1 MSGRSRWRLAKSLT
15 IYQAALLIEGYD
27 PAKFE
32 DSSPY
37 NWHPD
42 IKNKTAAVI
51 HALRSASE
59 DGTIKLAKEFR
70 TGEFEEYLDLD
81 RSLMRVDDIRSWL
94 EAAGFKDG
102 FFVPIEEED
111 DGPGDFFSPYYA
123 PKLAAANDAWKA
135 VTSDKKWLR
144 GRSPKKAIELWL
156 KENAARYGLLN
167 KDGTPNATGIEEIA
181 KVANWKPAGGA
192 PTTPKDRR
200 EHGGGFGT
208 TVPPLSTSEGAGSF
222 SSDLDDDI
230 PF

>member
-1 MSGRSRWRLAKSLT
+1 MTSRSRWRLAKSLT
-15 IYQAALLIEGYD
+15 IHQAALLIEGYN
-27 PAKFE
+27 PANFE
-32 DSSPY
+32 DRFPHQ
-37 NWHPD
+37 WHSD
-42 IKNKTAAVI
+42 VKNETAAVI
-51 HALRSASE
+51 HALRSACE
-59 DGTIKLAKEFR
+59 DGTITLAKESR
-70 TGEFEEYLDLD
+70 SGEHDEYLDLD
-81 RSLMRVDDIRSWL
+81 RSLIRVDDIRSWL
-94 EAAGFKDG
+94 EAADFKDG
-102 FFVPIEEED
+102 FFVPVEEED

-135 VTSDKKWLR
+135 VTSDKTWLR
-144 GRSPKKAIELWL
+144 GRSPKKAIEVWL

-200 EHGGGFGT
+200 EDGEGFGK

-222 SSDLDDDI
+222 DSDLDDDI

>member
-32 DSSPY
+32 DSPPY

-70 TGEFEEYLDLD
+70 SGEFDEYLDLD

-94 EAAGFKDG
+94 ETAGFKDG

-111 DGPGDFFSPYYA
+111 DGPGDFLSPFYA

-135 VTSDKKWLR
+135 VTSDKTWLR

-156 KENAARYGLLN
+156 KENAARYGLMN

-192 PTTPKDRR
+192 PTTPKDN
-200 EHGGGFGT
+200 GGLKGGFGKT
-208 TVPPLSTSEGAGSF
+208 TPPLSTSRGEGF
-222 SSDLDDDI
+222 SSPDLDDEI